1 MKNLNIIN
9 LTKGETFLHQ
19 LSGTTKVRLFA
30 VLMVSVMMSFDLPI
44 ILPLFVFSI
53 ISIISLKPHWKTI
66 QPLIFFVVFLNV
78 LNIVLYWLA
87 NPLCGLEYTGD
98 QTILFAYTDYLIVT
112 RGTLWFLSIR
122 LLKMLTAFSTSLA
135 FIMSIT
141 PSELAAGLTNIGF
154 PYKLGSIVEIAFRYI
169 PDISRDY
176 ENIAVS
182 MQCRGLELD
191 AKKTKPI
198 ERLKQMVII
207 LIPLIVTSFDRVGNI
222 SNAMDLRGFGKGK
235 KRSYYSEYPER
246 RNDKIFKLIYCLI
259 ALFCAYYIISGFITP
274 RVPKMWIYW
283 RCL

>member
-30 VLMVSVMMSFDLPI
+30 VLMVYVTMSFDLPI
-44 ILPLFVFSI
+44 ILPLFI
-53 ISIISLKPHWKTI
+53 ITIIGLVSLKPSWKVI
-66 QPLIFFVVFLNV
+66 KPVVIFVVAM
-78 LNIVLYWLA
+78 NIVNIILFWLA

-98 QTILFAYTDYLIVT
+98 QTVLFAFTDYLIVT
-112 RGTLWFLSIR
+112 RGTLWYLTIR
-122 LLKMLTAFSTSLA
+122 LLKMLTSFTTSLV

-141 PSELAAGLTNIGF
+141 PSELAAGLTSLGF
-154 PYKLGSIVEIAFRYI
+154 PYKLGSIVELAFRYI
-169 PDISRDY
+169 PDISRDF
-176 ENIAVS
+176 ENISVS

-191 AKKTKPI
+191 AKRIKPI
-198 ERLKQMVII
+198 ERLKQMIII

-246 RNDKIFKLIYCLI
+246 RNDKIFKVIYLLV
-259 ALFCAYYIISGFITP
+259 AVFCAYYIISGIITP
-274 RVPKMWIYW
+274 RDPKMWIYW
-283 RCL
+283 S

>member
-30 VLMVSVMMSFDLPI
+30 VLMVYVTMSFDLPI
-44 ILPLFVFSI
+44 ILPLFI
-53 ISIISLKPHWKTI
+53 ITIVGLISLKPSWKVI
-66 QPLIFFVVFLNV
+66 KPVVIFVVAM
-78 LNIVLYWLA
+78 NIVNIILFWLA

-98 QTILFAYTDYLIVT
+98 QTVLFAFTDYLIVT
-112 RGTLWFLSIR
+112 RGTFWYLTVR
-122 LLKMLTAFSTSLA
+122 LLKMLTSFTTSLV

-141 PSELAAGLTNIGF
+141 PSELAAGLTSLGL
-154 PYKLGSIVEIAFRYI
+154 PYKLGSIVELAFRYI
-169 PDISRDY
+169 PDISRDF
-176 ENIAVS
+176 ENISVS

-191 AKKTKPI
+191 AKRIKPI
-198 ERLKQMVII
+198 ERLKQMIII

-246 RNDKIFKLIYCLI
+246 RNDKIFKVIYLLV
-259 ALFCAYYIISGFITP
+259 AVFCAYYIISGIITP
-274 RVPKMWIYW
+274 RDPKMWIYW
-283 RCL
+283 S

>member
-30 VLMVSVMMSFDLPI
+30 VLMVYVTMSFDLPI
-44 ILPLFVFSI
+44 ILPLFI
-53 ISIISLKPHWKTI
+53 ITIIGLVSLKPSWKVI
-66 QPLIFFVVFLNV
+66 KPVVIFVVAM
-78 LNIVLYWLA
+78 NIVNIILFWLA

-98 QTILFAYTDYLIVT
+98 QTVLFAFTDYLIVT
-112 RGTLWFLSIR
+112 RGTFWYLTIR
-122 LLKMLTAFSTSLA
+122 LLKMLTSFTTSLV

-141 PSELAAGLTNIGF
+141 PSELAAGLTSLGF
-154 PYKLGSIVEIAFRYI
+154 PYKLGSIVELAFRYI
-169 PDISRDY
+169 PDISRDF
-176 ENIAVS
+176 ENISVS

-191 AKKTKPI
+191 AKRIKPI
-198 ERLKQMVII
+198 ERLKQMIII

-246 RNDKIFKLIYCLI
+246 RNDKIFKVIYLLF
-259 ALFCAYYIISGFITP
+259 AVFCAYYIISGIITP
-274 RVPKMWIYW
+274 RDPKMWIYW
-283 RCL
+283 S

>member
-1 MKNLNIIN
+1 MKNFNIIN
-9 LTKGETFLHQ
+9 LTKGKTFIHQ

-30 VLMVSVMMSFDLPI
+30 ALMVYVMMSFDLPI
-44 ILPLFVFSI
+44 ILPLFIFSI
-53 ISIISLKPHWKTI
+53 IGLISLKPSWKTI
-66 QPLIFFVVFLNV
+66 RPIIFFVVFLNV
-78 LNIVLYWLA
+78 LNIILYWLA
-87 NPLCGLEYTGD
+87 DPHCGFEYTAD
-98 QTILFAYTDYLIVT
+98 KTVLFAYTNYLVVT
-112 RGTLWFLSIR
+112 RGTLWFLLVR
-122 LLKMLTAFSTSLA
+122 LLKMLTAFSTSLV

-141 PSELAAGLTNIGF
+141 PSELAAGLTSLGF
-154 PYKLGSIVEIAFRYI
+154 TYKLGSIVEIAFRYI

-176 ENIAVS
+176 ENIAIS

-191 AKKTKPI
+191 AKKTKAI

-207 LIPLIVTSFDRVGNI
+207 LIPLIITSFDRVGNI

-259 ALFCAYYIISGFITP
+259 ALFCAYYIISGLITP

>member
-19 LSGTTKVRLFA
+19 LSGTTKVRLFV
-30 VLMVSVMMSFDLPI
+30 VLMVYVTMSFDLPI
-44 ILPLFVFSI
+44 ILPLFIFSI
-53 ISIISLKPHWKTI
+53 IGLISLKPSWKVLKPVVI
-66 QPLIFFVVFLNV
+66 FVVAMNV
-78 LNIVLYWLA
+78 FNILLFWLA
-87 NPLCGLEYTGD
+87 NPLCGFEYTND
-98 QTILFAYTDYLIVT
+98 QTLLFSFTDYLIVT
-112 RGTLWFLSIR
+112 RGTLWYLTVR
-122 LLKMLTAFSTSLA
+122 LLKMLTSFTTSLA

-141 PSELAAGLTNIGF
+141 PSELAAGLTSLGL
-154 PYKLGSIVEIAFRYI
+154 PYKLGSIVELAFRYI

-198 ERLKQMVII
+198 ERLKQMIII

-235 KRSYYSEYPER
+235 KRSYYAEYPER
-246 RNDKIFKLIYCLI
+246 KNDKIIKVIYLLI
-259 ALFCAYYIISGFITP
+259 AIFCVYYIVSNIVSAP
-274 RVPKMWIYW
+274 VPKIWVYW
-283 RCL
+283 S

>member
-30 VLMVSVMMSFDLPI
+30 VLMVYVTMSFDLPI
-44 ILPLFVFSI
+44 ILPLFIFSI
-53 ISIISLKPHWKTI
+53 IGLFSLKPAWKI
-66 QPLIFFVVFLNV
+66 IKPVIIFVVAM
-78 LNIVLYWLA
+78 NIFNIILFWLA

-98 QTILFAYTDYLIVT
+98 QTILFAFSDYLIVT
-112 RGTLWFLSIR
+112 RGTFWYLTIR
-122 LLKMLTAFSTSLA
+122 LLKMLTSFSTSLV

-141 PSELAAGLTNIGF
+141 PSEIAAGLTSLGL
-154 PYKLGSIVEIAFRYI
+154 PYKLGSIVELAFRYI

-191 AKKTKPI
+191 ATKTKPM
-198 ERLKQMVII
+198 ERLKQMIII

-246 RNDKIFKLIYCLI
+246 RNDTIFKVIYCLI
-259 ALFCAYYIISGFITP
+259 ALFCGYYMISGLISP
-274 RVPKMWIYW
+274 RAPKMWVYW
-283 RCL
+283 S

>member
-30 VLMVSVMMSFDLPI
+30 VLMVYVTMSFDLPI
-44 ILPLFVFSI
+44 ILPLFI
-53 ISIISLKPHWKTI
+53 ITIIGLVSLKPSWKVI
-66 QPLIFFVVFLNV
+66 KPVVIFVVAM
-78 LNIVLYWLA
+78 NIVNIILFWLA

-98 QTILFAYTDYLIVT
+98 QTVLFAFTDYLIVT
-112 RGTLWFLSIR
+112 RGTFWYLTIR
-122 LLKMLTAFSTSLA
+122 LLKMLTSFTTSLV

-141 PSELAAGLTNIGF
+141 PSELAAGLTSLGF
-154 PYKLGSIVEIAFRYI
+154 PYKLGSIVELAFRYI
-169 PDISRDY
+169 PDISRDF
-176 ENIAVS
+176 ENISVS

-191 AKKTKPI
+191 AKRIKPI
-198 ERLKQMVII
+198 ERLKQMIII

-246 RNDKIFKLIYCLI
+246 RNDKIFKVIYLLV
-259 ALFCAYYIISGFITP
+259 AVFCAYYIISGIITP
-274 RVPKMWIYW
+274 RDPKMWIYW
-283 RCL
+283 S